1 MREKNYHIGIYVG
14 EIKLSCN
21 YISKIKNCRLRLR
34 QIVELTTPKMNI
46 R

>member
-21 YISKIKNCRLRLR
+21 YISKIKKL
-34 QIVELTTPKMNI
+34 QAQVKTDS
-46 R
+46 